1 MNVLGS
7 LPASDSKQ
15 FSLDMLDWQKI
26 LRFVLVQI
34 AGLILSMVP
43 VWLGYHYTFQGH
55 DVTPEVVLIINT
67 LAEAIR
73 RWVSGSSSA
82 PAANPGS

>member
-15 FSLDMLDWQKI
+15 FSLDVLDWQKI

-34 AGLILSMVP
+34 AGLVLSMVP

-73 RWVSGSSSA
+73 RWLSGSTK
-82 PAANPGS
+82 PVPVTPGA